1 MSNLSVVHQ
10 QEVLGRSFKV
20 YGTVEEPLFLAL
32 DVAEWIEH
40 SNPTMMLKSVE
51 EDEKR
56 LNFVYT
62 STGNKDAWFLTE
74 DGIYELLMLSRKPIA
89 KQWKKEVKK
98 ILKNIR
104 LNGGHVQIDREE
116 EFIHAHFPSFSEEV
130 KKAMVLDLREQNKQ
144 LQATIQVQT
153 PKVEKYEDY
162 LEAEGSLTAT
172 QVVDKLRELGE
183 KPVFIRSAVSLNKF
197 LNAKGV
203 QYKRGNSWYIYQDY
217 EYLIEEGCAINR
229 QVTTYDGYTN
239 QLRWTPK
246 GVDFIIELIQNDKTN
261 RF

>member
-32 DVAEWIEH
+32 DVAKWIEH
-40 SNPTMMLKSVE
+40 SNPTMMLKSVD

-116 EFIHAHFPSFSEEV
+116 DEKLVARLFPSG
-130 KKAMVLDLREQNKQ
+130 
-144 LQATIQVQT
+144 QV
-153 PKVEKYEDY
+153 
-162 LEAEGSLTAT
+162 S
-172 QVVDKLRELGE
+172 
-183 KPVFIRSAVSLNKF
+183 
-197 LNAKGV
+197 
-203 QYKRGNSWYIYQDY
+203 
-217 EYLIEEGCAINR
+217 
-229 QVTTYDGYTN
+229 
-239 QLRWTPK
+239 
-246 GVDFIIELIQNDKTN
+246 
-261 RF
+261 